1 MPFLISIIGF
11 LVPQNIGLATKM
23 VILGHLEAEILRNSQ
38 FTVAITGF
46 RENGNMYFLIS
57 YSMEFVKM
65 YSLPNLQKK

>member
-1 MPFLISIIGF
+1 
-11 LVPQNIGLATKM
+11 M

-65 YSLPNLQKK
+65 YSLPNLQKT